1 MKNKKTIII
10 IAVIVAL
17 AVVFTIARLVTSA
30 QGSVKDVDITKVANK
45 DLMQSIVVTG
55 NIEANNKE
63 EIVLSI
69 AQKVTKVL
77 FTEGQM
83 VKAGDIIAK
92 IDTTDYTYQLQK
104 AQMSYEVTNLNL
116 DMAKSNLNNLVNVK
130 SASNKKNVENAVQQA
145 QINLDTIN
153 RNLTDAQTR
162 QKQSQELFTSG
173 VISSQEYDASVKAV
187 ADLNNQVQL
196 AQIQLENAKRNLADY
211 NSDNKSQVDQQRNQV
226 QQITKQLESA
236 RADINNITNKLAT
249 GEIKSNIDGKIA
261 KLNIKPNQY
270 PTQNNNIITIYDLSK
285 HKVTVSVSQYDAI
298 QISIGQRA
306 LIKVKGLDK
315 SYDGVVSSIG
325 EAADISF
332 TGTTKE
338 AKVEIEVEISNP
350 DDKIKVGYEADVE
363 IVLMETKNTISINF
377 EALQKDK
384 DGNSFIY
391 VVENNRAVKRLIK
404 TGTETE
410 FDIQVIEG
418 LKENESYIKN
428 PPLALKEGDRVR
440 AAGGK

>member
-1 MKNKKTIII
+1 MKNKKTFLI
-10 IAVIVAL
+10 IAGIVAL
-17 AVVFTIARLVTSA
+17 AVILTIVKLFMSV
-30 QGSVKDVDITKVANK
+30 QGSIKDVDISKVTKK

-55 NIEANNKE
+55 NIEANNSE
-63 EIVLSI
+63 DIVLSNM
-69 AQKVTKVL
+69 QKVTKVL
-77 FTEGQM
+77 LTEGQM
-83 VKAGDIIAK
+83 VKTGDIIAK
-92 IDTTDYTYQLQK
+92 IDTADYTYQLQK
-104 AQMSYEVTNLNL
+104 AQTSYEVTKLNL

-130 SASNKKNVENAVQQA
+130 SANSKKNVENAVQQA
-145 QINLDTIN
+145 QINLDTIS
-153 RNLTDAQTR
+153 RNLADAQTR
-162 QKQSQELFTSG
+162 QQQNQELFTSG
-173 VISSQEYDASVKAV
+173 VISSQEYDASVKSV
-187 ADLNNQVQL
+187 ADLANQVKL
-196 AQIQLENAKRNLADY
+196 AEIQLENAKRNLADY
-211 NSDNKSQVDQQRNQV
+211 SVDNKSQVDQQRNQV

-236 RADINNITNKLAT
+236 KADIDNISSKLAT

-270 PTQNNNIITIYDLSK
+270 PTQSNNIITIYDLSK

-298 QISIGQRA
+298 QINNGQRA
-306 LIKVKGLDK
+306 VIKVKGLDK
-315 SYDGVVSSIG
+315 SYDGVVTRIG

-350 DDKIKVGYEADVE
+350 DDKIKVGYEADVD
-363 IVLMETKNTISINF
+363 IILLETKDTISINF
-377 EALQKDK
+377 EALQTDK
-384 DGNSFIY
+384 EGNSFVYI
-391 VVENNRAVKRLIK
+391 VENNRASKRLIK

-428 PPLALKEGDRVR
+428 PPIALKEGDRVR